1 MNDAE
6 SEVSGYGQLV
16 RTKIVNSGV
25 SLSVRERLIV
35 LLMGRGLSDKAIARQ
50 ISIAPETVSAHAK
63 RIFLKLSVQ
72 TRAQAVFRATTL
84 GLI

>member
-6 SEVSGYGQLV
+6 SEVNGYGQLV
-16 RTKIVNSGV
+16 RAKIVNSGV
-25 SLSVRERLIV
+25 SLSERERLIV
-35 LLMGRGLSDKAIARQ
+35 LLMARELSDKAIARQ
-50 ISIAPETVSAHAK
+50 MSIAPETVSSHAK

>member
-6 SEVSGYGQLV
+6 SEEDGYGRLV
-16 RTKIVNSGV
+16 RAKIVNSGV
-25 SLSVRERLIV
+25 SLSERERLIV

-50 ISIAPETVSAHAK
+50 MSIAPETVSSHAR
-63 RIFLKLSVQ
+63 RIVLKLSVQ
-72 TRAQAVFRATTL
+72 TRAQAIFRATTL